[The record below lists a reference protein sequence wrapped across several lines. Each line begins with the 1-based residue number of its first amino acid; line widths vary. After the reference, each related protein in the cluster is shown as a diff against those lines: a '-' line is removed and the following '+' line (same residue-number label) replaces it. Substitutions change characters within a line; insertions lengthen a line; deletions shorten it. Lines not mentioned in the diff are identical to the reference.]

1 MTYAQNKNPGFK
13 YFCLLFVATIFV
25 LNLFPTSVIVI
36 NLLGLLWGVFILNRA
51 LSLIEVIDISKNS
64 ATNTA
69 DLPSA
74 ILNYIDLQQN
84 LQRAKITLSA
94 FQKDLLL
101 WFILGLTFVIY
112 QCINARPEYS
122 DISTLLSSYFILG
135 AVFWGT
141 LTYARTQSCRKNIF
155 YLALSSYFI
164 TLWINLFSNHFNFSD
179 YPTLGPNNFFGFA
192 LWIFTFL
199 KIAYEMGKKRNF
211 SPINFFG
218 IIALILTG
226 LLQIHM
232 NSESYLHL
240 WSSTLALSALGWL
253 QPPQHYKKQPS
264 LYLTGYRGINSLTSA

>member
-1 MTYAQNKNPGFK
+1 MSYAQNKNPGFK
-13 YFCLLFVATIFV
+13 FFCVLFVTTIFM
-25 LNLFPTSVIVI
+25 LNLFPTSVIAI

-51 LSLIEVIDISKNS
+51 LSLIEVIDLSKN
-64 ATNTA
+64 AAKDTV

-84 LQRAKITLSA
+84 LQRAKITLNA

-101 WFILGLTFVIY
+101 WFILGFTFVIY
-112 QCINARPEYS
+112 KCINAQPEYS

-141 LTYARTQSCRKNIF
+141 LTYARTQSCRNNVF
-155 YLALSSYFI
+155 YLALSSYII
-164 TLWINLFSNHFNFSD
+164 TLLINLSSNHLNFSD
-179 YPTLGPNNFFGFA
+179 YPTLSPNNFFGFA

-226 LLQIHM
+226 LLHIHM
-232 NSESYLHL
+232 NSGSYLHL
-240 WSSTLALSALGWL
+240 WSSTLALSALGWS
-253 QPPQHYKKQPS
+253 QIPHYYKKQPS
-264 LYLTGYRGINSLTSA
+264 LYLTGYRGIYSLAST